1 MGNIR
6 DGAGERCALVSR
18 AFGVVIQGAGDFDG
32 LIGEIA
38 KIPLLAIQQR
48 GGGLIAGGLLQ
59 VPGDMADLAEDL
71 GKAD

>member
-6 DGAGERCALVSR
+6 DGAGERRALVSG
-18 AFGVVIQGAGDFDG
+18 ALGVVVQGAGDFDG

-38 KIPLLAIQQR
+38 KVSLLSIQQC
-48 GGGLIAGGLLQ
+48 GGGLVAGGFLQ
-59 VPGDMADLAEDL
+59 IPGDMADLAEDL